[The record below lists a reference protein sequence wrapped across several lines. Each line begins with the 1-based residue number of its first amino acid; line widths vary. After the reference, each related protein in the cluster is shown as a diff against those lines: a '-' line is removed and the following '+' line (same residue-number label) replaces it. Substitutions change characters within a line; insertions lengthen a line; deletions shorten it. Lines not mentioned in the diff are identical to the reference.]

1 MPIGHSSPVKP
12 PASCCCGHDGPMT
25 ATLTAEFEALVG
37 REWDR
42 MANAGTWWTGAERV
56 AIAEEARLA
65 RTGAPS
71 HDELNPAA
79 VEAARRVSAEAA
91 TIRQVD
97 VDRWAATGLDPF
109 AYVELVSV
117 VSRLAAIDVAAF
129 GLGMDER
136 PLPQPQAGEP
146 SRERPAD
153 AVVSDGWVPTVGP
166 AWAPG
171 SLSAVPD
178 EVDAMFDVHGVLYLS
193 IEQMGDNEIVR
204 DGIHRTQIEL
214 TAARTSWLNDCFY

>member
-1 MPIGHSSPVKP
+1 MS
-12 PASCCCGHDGPMT
+12 T
-25 ATLTAEFEALVG
+25 TLTVEFEALVV
-37 REWDR
+37 REWNR

-56 AIAEEARLA
+56 AIATEARRANVGLPT
-65 RTGAPS
+65 TGR
-71 HDELNPAA
+71 LTPAA
-79 VEAARRVSAEAA
+79 TEAARRVSSEAA

-97 VDRWAATGLDPF
+97 IDRWADDGLDPF

-117 VSRLAAIDVAAF
+117 VSRLAAIDVTAF
-129 GLGMDER
+129 GLGFDER
-136 PLPQPQAGEP
+136 PLPAPLGGEP
-146 SRERPAD
+146 SRERPVD
-153 AVVSDGWVPTVGP
+153 AVVSDGWVPTIGR

-178 EVDAMFDVHGVLYLS
+178 EVEAMFDVHGVLYLS

>member
-1 MPIGHSSPVKP
+1 MS
-12 PASCCCGHDGPMT
+12 T
-25 ATLTAEFEALVG
+25 ALTDEFEALVG

-42 MANAGTWWTGAERV
+42 TANAGTWWTGPERV

-65 RTGAPS
+65 RDGSPS
-71 HDELNPAA
+71 VGRLPEPAI
-79 VEAARRVSAEAA
+79 EAARRVSAEAA

-97 VDRWAATGLDPF
+97 VDRWASAGLDPF
-109 AYVELVSV
+109 AYVELVGV

-129 GLGMDER
+129 GLGMDEH
-136 PLPQPQAGEP
+136 PLPEPQSGEP

-204 DGIHRTQIEL
+204 DGIHRTQLEL